1 MKLSLDYTEEPKVT
15 IETHLTRVGFTSIFF

>member
-15 IETHLTRVGFTSIFF
+15 TETHLTHVGYISIFF